1 MSLVEGVL
9 LKVAIMPA
17 AFMFSVLGCLNI
29 KNNSDKDVDSA
40 QCNTFQMVKTIWCF
54 HANHRPSL
62 RFPMKR
68 SQIDSEESTEESEST
83 SSSRNSACGDRRKK
97 KS

>member
-40 QCNTFQMVKTIWCF
+40 QCNTFQM
-54 HANHRPSL
+54 
-62 RFPMKR
+62 FPMKR